1 MEKRLTGKAA
11 LVTGGSRGIGA
22 AIVRRLAAEGASVA
36 FTFVSGKDKAEALAA
51 ELAKKGAKA
60 VALQADA
67 ADPKAVAGAVA
78 AAAKA
83 LGRLDILVN
92 NAGVFA
98 GAPVDDAKADPAAI
112 ARMFAVNV
120 GGVAAATRA
129 AVAHLGAGGRVIS
142 IGSVAGDLG
151 MAGFSDYSATKAALG
166 GYTRGWSRELGAKG
180 ITVNLVQPGPIDT
193 DMNPADGQYAA
204 SQAGR
209 TALGRYGTAEEVAA
223 AVAFLAS
230 PEASY
235 ITGATLDIDGGF
247 AV

>member
-1 MEKRLTGKAA
+1 MSKRLEGKAA

-36 FTFVSGKDKAEALAA
+36 FTYVAGKEKAAALEA
-51 ELAKKGAKA
+51 ELKKSGAKA
-60 VALQADA
+60 VALQADS
-67 ADPKAVAGAVA
+67 ADAKAVAGAVE

-83 LGRLDILVN
+83 LGRLDVLVN
-92 NAGVFA
+92 NAGIFA
-98 GAPVDDAKADPAAI
+98 GAPLADKADAAAV

-120 GGVAAATRA
+120 EAVAAATRA
-129 AVAHLGAGGRVIS
+129 AAPKLGQGGRVIT

-151 MAGFSDYSATKAALG
+151 MAGFADYSATKAAVG
-166 GYTRGWSRELGAKG
+166 GYTRGWSRELGARG

-193 DMNPADGQYAA
+193 DMNPANGDFAAGQKA
-204 SQAGR
+204 R

-223 AVAFLAS
+223 VVAFLAS
-230 PEASY
+230 PEAAY
-235 ITGATLDIDGGF
+235 VTGATIDVDGGF

>member
-22 AIVRRLAAEGASVA
+22 AIVRRFAAEGAAVA
-36 FTFVSGKDKAEALAA
+36 FTFVSGKDKAEALAK
-51 ELAKKGAKA
+51 ELSARGGKA

-67 ADPKAVAGAVA
+67 ADAKAVAGAVA

-98 GAPVDDAKADPAAI
+98 GAGLEDPKADAAAL

-120 GGVAAATRA
+120 GGVSAATRA
-129 AVAHLGAGGRVIS
+129 AAPLLGAGGRVIN

-151 MAGFSDYSATKAALG
+151 MAGYSDYSATKAALG

-180 ITVNLVQPGPIDT
+180 ITVNLIQPGPIDT
-193 DMNPADGQYAA
+193 DMNPANGDFSEHMKA
-204 SQAGR
+204 R
-209 TALGRYGTAEEVAA
+209 TALGRYGTADEVAA
-223 AVAFLAS
+223 LTAFLAS
-230 PEASY
+230 EEGAY
-235 ITGATLDIDGGF
+235 ITGATIDIDGGF
-247 AV
+247 GV

>member
-1 MEKRLTGKAA
+1 MSKRLDGKAA

-36 FTFVSGKDKAEALAA
+36 FTYVSAKDKAEALAA
-51 ELAKKGAKA
+51 ELKKAGGKA
-60 VALQADA
+60 VALHADSADA
-67 ADPKAVAGAVA
+67 KAVAGAVE

-83 LGRLDILVN
+83 FGRLDVLVN

-98 GAPVDDAKADPAAI
+98 GAALGEKADAAAL

-120 GGVAAATRA
+120 EAVSAATRA
-129 AVAHLGAGGRVIS
+129 AVAHLKEGGRVIT

-151 MAGFSDYSATKAALG
+151 MAGFSDYSATKAAVG
-166 GYTRGWSRELGAKG
+166 GYTRGWSRELGPKG

-193 DMNPADGQYAA
+193 DMNPADGGYSAA
-204 SQAGR
+204 QKAR
-209 TALGRYGTAEEVAA
+209 TALGRYGTADEVAA
-223 AVAFLAS
+223 VVAFLAS
-230 PEASY
+230 PEAAY
-235 ITGATLDIDGGF
+235 VTGATIDVDGGF

>member
-1 MEKRLTGKAA
+1 MSKRLEGKAA

-36 FTFVSGKDKAEALAA
+36 FTYVAAKDKAEALAA
-51 ELAKKGAKA
+51 ALKKDGAK
-60 VALQADA
+60 VLALQADS
-67 ADPKAVAGAVA
+67 ADAKAVAGAVD

-83 LGRLDILVN
+83 FGRLDVLVN

-98 GAPVDDAKADPAAI
+98 GAPLAEKADGAAV

-120 GGVAAATRA
+120 EAVAVATRA
-129 AVAHLGAGGRVIS
+129 AAAHLGQGGRVIT
-142 IGSVAGDLG
+142 IGSVLGDIG
-151 MAGFSDYSATKAALG
+151 MAGYADYSATKAAVG

-193 DMNPADGQYAA
+193 DMNPADGGYSDAQKA
-204 SQAGR
+204 R
-209 TALGRYGTAEEVAA
+209 TALGRYGTADEVASV
-223 AVAFLAS
+223 VAFLAS
-230 PEASY
+230 PEAAY
-235 ITGATLDIDGGF
+235 VTGATIDVDGGT

>member
-1 MEKRLTGKAA
+1 MSKRLEGKAA

-36 FTFVSGKDKAEALAA
+36 FTYVAAQDKAEALAA
-51 ELAKKGAKA
+51 ALTKA
-60 VALQADA
+60 GSKVAALRADSADA
-67 ADPKAVAGAVA
+67 KAVAGAVD

-83 LGRLDILVN
+83 FGRLDVLVN

-98 GAPVDDAKADPAAI
+98 GAPLAEKADAAAV

-120 GGVAAATRA
+120 EAVAVATRA
-129 AVAHLGAGGRVIS
+129 AAAHLGQGGRVIT
-142 IGSVAGDLG
+142 IGSVLGDIG
-151 MAGFSDYSATKAALG
+151 MAGYADYSATKAAVG

-193 DMNPADGQYAA
+193 DMNPADGGYSDAQKA
-204 SQAGR
+204 R
-209 TALGRYGTAEEVAA
+209 TALGRYGTADEVASV
-223 AVAFLAS
+223 VAFLAS
-230 PEASY
+230 PEAGY
-235 ITGATLDIDGGF
+235 VTGATIDVDGGT